1 MLYRYIKEFIAICSY
16 LEENGT
22 PCRKGFML
30 IKRETL
36 ERLLNKNA
44 YETANN
50 KLKTWKALHWINA
63 ENRRLTH
70 RVYENDS
77 QKRLPYIWIDIKV
90 FQMLKQLDSS

>member
-16 LEENGT
+16 LEKNDT
-22 PCRKGFML
+22 QCRKDYFI

-36 ERLLNKNA
+36 EKLLNKNA

-63 ENRRLTH
+63 ENRRLT
-70 RVYENDS
+70 RRIYENNEL
-77 QKRLPYIWIDIKV
+77 RPYVWIDIKV
-90 FQMLKQLDSS
+90 YQMLKQLDTS